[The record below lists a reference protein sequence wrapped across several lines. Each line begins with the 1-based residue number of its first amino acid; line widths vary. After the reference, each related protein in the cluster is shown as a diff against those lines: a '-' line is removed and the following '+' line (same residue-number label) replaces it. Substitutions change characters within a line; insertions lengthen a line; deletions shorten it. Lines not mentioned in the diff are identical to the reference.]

1 MFNSAL
7 SKKRDDERLA
17 QLLNII
23 QPVRNEFHISME
35 TLRQGQQWMIDIAHI
50 LDAPLPELD
59 TPKLSVQLN
68 QGMRVQR
75 LLNRYL
81 SRLKKQRGLSET
93 LIKFRQHLMDIT
105 ARWGDDL
112 FVCYD
117 LAGVPPT
124 NNALES
130 RFGRLRRDQRRIS
143 GRQFNTATLLNEG
156 PYLIWE
162 CGDSEAQ
169 VLARLRRVASNRTDY
184 QRRYKKLCVEQER
197 RRLIYRLQH
206 YQSQVFG
213 ELEAQWTAILS
224 HKTV

>member
-1 MFNSAL
+1 MA
-7 SKKRDDERLA
+7 A
-17 QLLNII
+17 
-23 QPVRNEFHISME
+23 
-35 TLRQGQQWMIDIAHI
+35 LRQGQQWMIDIAHI

-59 TPKLSVQLN
+59 IPKTSARLN
-68 QGMRVQR
+68 QGMCVQR
-75 LLNRYL
+75 QLNRYL

-93 LIKFRQHLMDIT
+93 LIKFRQHLIGIT
-105 ARWGDDL
+105 DRWGNDL

-117 LAGVPPT
+117 IAGVPPT

-143 GRQFNTATLLNEG
+143 GRQFNTATLLDEG

-169 VLARLRRVASNRTDY
+169 VLARLQRVASNRTDY
-184 QRRYKKLCVEQER
+184 QRRYKKICVEQER

-206 YQSQVFG
+206 HQSQVFR
-213 ELEAQWTAILS
+213 ELEAQWAAILS
-224 HKTV
+224 RKTV